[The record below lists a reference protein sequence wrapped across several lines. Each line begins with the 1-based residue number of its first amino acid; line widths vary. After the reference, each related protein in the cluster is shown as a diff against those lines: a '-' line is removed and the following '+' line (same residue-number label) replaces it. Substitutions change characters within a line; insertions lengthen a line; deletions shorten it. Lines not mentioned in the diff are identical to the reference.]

1 MRMTSSLITSIPR
14 WDDALRLT
22 VLVYSAYVRC
32 KFKLYNRMCVMPCDK
47 MKPMDFALEG
57 WIEVAQE
64 GWIDIAYKK
73 KVYNVVRQKVATD
86 LHTDRF
92 DCS

>member
-1 MRMTSSLITSIPR
+1 
-14 WDDALRLT
+14 
-22 VLVYSAYVRC
+22 
-32 KFKLYNRMCVMPCDK
+32 MCVMPCDK

-73 KVYNVVRQKVATD
+73 KVRNVVRQKVAID